1 MNDLFSKMITW
12 IDKVCW
18 RRRNRTFWNVN
29 WSNLRQ
35 RLEVVKRKSVMI
47 LSSGYRA
54 GAQSGLQATC
64 SIRSSD
70 VGREI
75 LSSADILFSLYRSGP
90 IFIGSSHFTA
100 PSPKKVQLKT
110 GSIFFYIYYKKKS
123 DYMLD
128 ECWRPN
134 WVHDA
139 LMPIPTS
146 NFCEYSRS
154 IPFNA
159 TEASTITQEC
169 ALCTVNQWTQE
180 FSVLFQCCAIMLCSM
195 LQYYNHTANFSIA
208 LIHLLQCMIALPSLS
223 IIGHIRTV
231 ASRQKAPSLREL
243 QFERRVRMLSM
254 KSGIF
259 LCLFKSKRLKSH
271 SSNN

>member
-1 MNDLFSKMITW
+1 MTSLHPVQKRFNLKQGQFS
-12 IDKVCW
+12 
-18 RRRNRTFWNVN
+18 F
-29 WSNLRQ
+29 
-35 RLEVVKRKSVMI
+35 
-47 LSSGYRA
+47 
-54 GAQSGLQATC
+54 
-64 SIRSSD
+64 
-70 VGREI
+70 
-75 LSSADILFSLYRSGP
+75 
-90 IFIGSSHFTA
+90 IFIT
-100 PSPKKVQLKT
+100 
-110 GSIFFYIYYKKKS
+110 KKKC

-146 NFCEYSRS
+146 SLCEYSRS
-154 IPFNA
+154 IPFNT

-180 FSVLFQCCAIMLCSM
+180 FSVSFQCCAIMLCSM

-208 LIHLLQCMIALPSLS
+208 LTHLLQCMIALPSLS